1 MIYEMLA
8 IGKENAIPSKELCNA
23 LRLRDVRELR
33 LMVQRERRNGAVILS
48 SEKGYFLPGCKTEVE
63 QFIRTTG
70 RKAQSTMR
78 CMKSAKKYLR
88 DLEAVEAGQVSIFER
103 DVISL

>member
-8 IGKENAIPSKELCNA
+8 IGKENAIPSRELCNA
-23 LRLRDVRELR
+23 LQLRDMRELR
-33 LMVQRERRNGAVILS
+33 LMVQRERRSGAVILS
-48 SEKGYFLPGCKTEVE
+48 SEKGYFLPGCKSEVE

-70 RKAQSTMR
+70 RKARSTMR

-88 DLEAVEAGQVSIFER
+88 ELEAVEAGQMSIYER